1 MIAVP
6 SRHVRQ
12 PTAPA
17 VTRSAPVPVSL
28 KHDQDV
34 LGSGAALRF
43 RVEVAASNA
52 LDSLPQGYEPV
63 RVVVHARRKR
73 VKP

>member
-1 MIAVP
+1 
-6 SRHVRQ
+6 
-12 PTAPA
+12 
-17 VTRSAPVPVSL
+17 L